1 MAADGDPFY
10 EPPDRQRA
18 PTPAASEHIMPPAAP
33 LRNLS
38 ALVVMG
44 VSGAGKSTIG
54 GMLARRLGWEYED
67 GDWFHPQ
74 RNIDKMH
81 AGHPLTDED
90 RWPWLRAIA
99 RHIDETRKKGGHA
112 IIACSA
118 LKRAYRDIL
127 VGDRPDVGLIYLK
140 GDRNLVARR
149 LATRYGHF
157 MSPQLL
163 DSQFATL
170 EEPQASEHPIVVSID
185 APTRAIVETIVAK
198 LGISS

>member
-1 MAADGDPFY
+1 LSSAAQFAWDPPVLGGAQ
-10 EPPDRQRA
+10 EKPVTEIRLA
-18 PTPAASEHIMPPAAP
+18 K
-33 LRNLS
+33 LS

-44 VSGAGKSTIG
+44 VSGSGKSTIG
-54 GMLARRLGWEYED
+54 SMLARRLGWEYDD

-74 RNIDKMH
+74 SNIDKMH
-81 AGHPLTDED
+81 AGRPLTDED

-99 RHIDETRKKGGHA
+99 RHIDETRRQGGHA

-127 VGDRPDVGLIYLK
+127 VEDRPDVGLIYLK
-140 GDRNLVARR
+140 GDRNLIARR

-163 DSQFATL
+163 DSQFAAL
-170 EEPQASEHPIVVSID
+170 EEPQEDERAIVVSID
-185 APTRAIVETIVAK
+185 AAPRAIVETILAQLGVA
-198 LGISS
+198 S

>member
-1 MAADGDPFY
+1 MTTAIDKRRPGDMIL
-10 EPPDRQRA
+10 EMLL
-18 PTPAASEHIMPPAAP
+18 T
-33 LRNLS
+33 NLS
-38 ALVVMG
+38 VLVVMG
-44 VSGAGKSTIG
+44 VSGSGKSTIG

-74 RNIDKMH
+74 SNIDKMH

-99 RHIDETRKKGGHA
+99 RHIDETRRQGGHA

-118 LKRAYRDIL
+118 LKRAYRDII

-140 GDRNLVARR
+140 GDRNLIARR

-163 DSQFATL
+163 DSQFAAL
-170 EEPQASEHPIVVSID
+170 EEPQAGERAIVASID
-185 APTRAIVETIVAK
+185 ASPRAIIEAIVTQ
-198 LGISS
+198 LGVSA